1 MSRQRK
7 NRHIDDSND
16 GIVGYILASFQAKVW
31 LAITLISLFA
41 ILGVGVVLSTD
52 STKALDASKPFPAS
66 DNVSALEK
74 DNQVNT
80 SQLPDSSFIYDVS
93 IEGLA
98 SADTYLDGQTVQ
110 VVGEVIG
117 DRIHASENNDYSWI
131 TLQSTDQSYSEVSV
145 YMPDSFINMIDS
157 YGKYGTKG
165 TVLQVRGTFNL
176 ACVDHQGANE
186 IHAEHVSLVSRGEK
200 IDIPFSAG
208 MLLPGLLL
216 IFIGAISMLVFIVL
230 QERQR

>member
-16 GIVGYILASFQAKVW
+16 GVIGYIFASFQAKVW
-31 LAITLISLFA
+31 LAIAVIALFA
-41 ILGVGVVLSTD
+41 ILAVGVVLSTD
-52 STKALDASKPFPAS
+52 STKALDATKPSSAN
-66 DNVSALEK
+66 DNVSVLGK

-93 IEGLA
+93 IEELA

-117 DRIHASENNDYSWI
+117 DRIHASDDGDYSWI
-131 TLQSTDQSYSEVSV
+131 TLQSTDRSYSEVGV
-145 YMPDSFINMIDS
+145 YMPDSFINMIDG
-157 YGKYGTKG
+157 YGKYGTRG

-186 IHAEHVSLVSRGEK
+186 IHAEHVSVISRSEK

-208 MLLPGLLL
+208 MLFPGLLL
-216 IFIGAISMLVFIVL
+216 IFVGAISMLVFIVL